1 MANTR
6 MVNLT
11 STVNKTV
18 GVKLPEYGVNRK
30 WTNKGQS
37 IPLPYDTVEQ
47 MLWHE
52 GFRKMIDRG
61 ILYIENMQDKIDLGL
76 EPADAKEPE
85 NIKVLTDTQIKN
97 LLTSQPLDVFKKEI
111 SDLNMTQINN
121 IVNYAIANEIVDVA
135 KCDVLQE
142 LTEIDVLGAIATK
155 KGLEKVEEKEKK
167 KRTRRKTT
175 EE

>member
-6 MVNLT
+6 MVNLKNM
-11 STVNKTV
+11 VNKTV

-30 WTNKGQS
+30 WTQKGQV

-76 EPADAKEPE
+76 EPADATEPE
-85 NIKVLTDTQIKN
+85 NIKVLSDSQIQN
-97 LLTSQPLDVFKKEI
+97 LLISQPYTVFKKEV
-111 SDLNMTQINN
+111 LELGMTQVNN
-121 IVNYAIANEIVDVA
+121 IVNYAIANDI
-135 KCDVLQE
+135 
-142 LTEIDVLGAIATK
+142 IDVQKCELLQKITGIDILKAISTK
-155 KGLEKVEEKEKK
+155 KELERLDEVEKQKEIN
-167 KRTRRKTT
+167 RK
-175 EE
+175 